1 MSQKADIILRGTEN
15 EADAIVTV
23 PGVVR
28 GRVYFVNF
36 SRGLLAYKTNEW
48 VTSINKK
55 FIFSD
60 LHCLTMT
67 VLHDFALFR
76 QLK

>member
-1 MSQKADIILRGTEN
+1 MSQKADIILCGTEN

-36 SRGLLAYKTNEW
+36 RLLAYKTNE
-48 VTSINKK
+48 
-55 FIFSD
+55 
-60 LHCLTMT
+60 
-67 VLHDFALFR
+67 
-76 QLK
+76 

>member
-36 SRGLLAYKTNEW
+36 SRGLLAYKTNE
-48 VTSINKK
+48 
-55 FIFSD
+55 
-60 LHCLTMT
+60 
-67 VLHDFALFR
+67 
-76 QLK
+76 